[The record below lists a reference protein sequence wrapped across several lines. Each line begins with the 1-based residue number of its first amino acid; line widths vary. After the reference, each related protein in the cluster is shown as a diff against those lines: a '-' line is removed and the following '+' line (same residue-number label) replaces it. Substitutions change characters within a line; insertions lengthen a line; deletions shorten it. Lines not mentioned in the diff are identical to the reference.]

1 MYVPDLYRAQET
13 ALHHEVIEG
22 HPFGMLTAVVDGRI
36 HGTHI
41 PFVLDKE
48 PEHGPNG
55 RLRGHLSRTNPVVAA
70 LRAGEEMMVAFVG
83 PHSYIRPDD
92 YASEP
97 HFPTWNYAAVHA
109 YGRPRVMEGEE
120 ELRQLAD
127 LIAHEEARFLPK
139 EPWTLDRAPGE
150 LVEGFRSGIVAFELP
165 LDRLDGIVKF
175 GQNKEP
181 EDVRAQISSF
191 RARAAEA
198 AAAASAVADR
208 MESHNAERLSFQPPL
223 QPSIQPPSQP
233 STRKAH

>member
-1 MYVPDLYRAQET
+1 MYVPDLYRAEEL
-13 ALHHEVIEG
+13 ALHHEVIEA
-22 HPFGMLTAVVDGRI
+22 HPFGMLAAVVDGRV

-41 PFVLDKE
+41 PFVLDKG
-48 PEHGPNG
+48 PGHGPYG
-55 RLRGHLSRTNPVVAA
+55 TLRGHLSRANPVVPV
-70 LRAGEEMMVAFVG
+70 LHAGEELLVAFVG

-109 YGRPRVMEGEE
+109 YGRPRVMEGAE
-120 ELRQLAD
+120 ELRQLED

-139 EPWTLDRAPGE
+139 EPWTLDRAPSE
-150 LVEGFRSGIVAFELP
+150 LVESFRSGIVAFELP

-175 GQNKEP
+175 GQNKQP

-198 AAAASAVADR
+198 AASASAVADR
-208 MESHNAERLSFQPPL
+208 MESHNAGRLTPQPPI
-223 QPSIQPPSQP
+223 QDPTQPPI
-233 STRKAH
+233 RKAQ